1 MAGGLVDSL
10 RVERSSQGTRVEI
23 CRRLG
28 RPVHLWQVE
37 ADPSTPVG
45 DTLPAEMSTV
55 SLAGHLAAS
64 GPVDEA
70 SAELFHAAL
79 LEVTHAGTEAA
90 IVDLTGV
97 TLLASPGVQSLFD
110 LSARSARSGVR
121 MDIVAPQASPA
132 RHILDLVGLA
142 AGP

>member
-10 RVERSSQGTRVEI
+10 RVERSSGGTLVEI
-23 CRRLG
+23 RSRLG

-37 ADPSTPVG
+37 ADPSAQAP
-45 DTLPAEMSTV
+45 DTFPAEMSTV
-55 SLAGHLAAS
+55 SPDRTPDGVRARSTRPPRSSSTRPSL
-64 GPVDEA
+64 EA
-70 SAELFHAAL
+70 
-79 LEVTHAGTEAA
+79 THAGTEAA

-110 LSARSARSGVR
+110 LSARSTRSGVR
-121 MDIVAPQASPA
+121 MDIVAPELSPA

-142 AGP
+142 AT